1 MVLFYAVR
9 SMTNSAFNK
18 MTDAWLL
25 ERVQFSVNIPFYRN
39 QSQTNT
45 REPYEIQQA
54 NTYS

>member
-25 ERVQFSVNIPFYRN
+25 ERVQLSLVVIYIVNLGVIL
-39 QSQTNT
+39 
-45 REPYEIQQA
+45 EI
-54 NTYS
+54 